1 MLGIVLL
8 KVELAAQE
16 QRTETREDSHV
27 TKLCPLLSHSP
38 DGAIPSRCWFLSWLN
53 SKAFALW
60 IIWRAYSKTSAST
73 CYTCQFVGWP
83 HPFSVC
89 IFSSPVFP
97 HLQAAAGLILQLS
110 QLMTAPFQK
119 QYFLLQIVL
128 CLKEIW
134 TNIYLAYFEHHCILP
149 QYDEIMAWLCL
160 DWAFP
165 SWDAHSHPLCRNLPN

>member
-1 MLGIVLL
+1 MFGIVLL
-8 KVELAAQE
+8 EVELEAQE

-38 DGAIPSRCWFLSWLN
+38 DGAIPYRRWFLSWLN

-83 HPFSVC
+83 HPFSGC

-97 HLQAAAGLILQLS
+97 HLQAATVAYWTHPAAEQVNDS
-110 QLMTAPFQK
+110 PFPEATFSSTNCAMFK
-119 QYFLLQIVL
+119 RDLYFQ
-128 CLKEIW
+128 
-134 TNIYLAYFEHHCILP
+134 HHCMLL